1 MMMGRSQASV
11 VVIMRVEEVRNDL
24 WIIIVAPRYER
35 TTTQQLERN
44 TTRQKIQ
51 IEDCVRVVIHG
62 G

>member
-1 MMMGRSQASV
+1 MMGRSQASV

-44 TTRQKIQ
+44 TKRQKIQ

>member
-1 MMMGRSQASV
+1 MMGRSQASV
-11 VVIMRVEEVRNDL
+11 VVIMRVEEVRNAL

>member
-1 MMMGRSQASV
+1 MMGRSQASV